1 MKTLSIKLISL
12 FLLIFFVTQF
22 SLLQAEDSE
31 AKKADIK
38 KLLQLTKSGELGIQ
52 AMNQMIGT
60 FKTTMPSVPEKFWED
75 FMKEIKADDL
85 VNLIVPIYEKH
96 FTHDDIKGLIAF
108 YETPVGQ
115 KFIQTQ
121 PAIAQESM
129 EAGQKWGQ
137 ELGMKVAQKLKEG
150 GYTK

>member
-1 MKTLSIKLISL
+1 MNHLPIKLVFL
-12 FLLIFFVTQF
+12 FLLVFLVTQS
-22 SLLQAEDSE
+22 SLLRADDSE
-31 AKKADIK
+31 VKKADIK

-52 AMNQMIGT
+52 AMTQMIGT
-60 FKTTMPSVPEKFWED
+60 FKTTMPSVPTKFWED

-85 VNLIVPIYEKH
+85 VNLIVPIYDKH
-96 FTHDDIKGLIAF
+96 FNHDDIKGLITF
-108 YETPVGQ
+108 YETPMGQ